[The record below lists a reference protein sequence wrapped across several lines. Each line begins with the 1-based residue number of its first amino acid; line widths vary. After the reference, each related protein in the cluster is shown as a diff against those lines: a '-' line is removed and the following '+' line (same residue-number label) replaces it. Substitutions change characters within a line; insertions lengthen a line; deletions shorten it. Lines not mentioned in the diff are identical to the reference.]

1 MRWALSE
8 HARCPNE
15 TNLDT
20 HYVLPPRG
28 LWNEYLRVRKGEI
41 EDVEITPRAAL
52 QSSTPGAVAPPN
64 AASSCEKAEVQA
76 EPPGP
81 RKLISNE
88 PASPENYASLA
99 RTPKLPA
106 PPSQTL
112 RPVPTSSLIPK
123 LRWANIGWYYHWG
136 TKQYDFT
143 RGPGEIAGLV
153 RGVCR
158 RAVEQI
164 PWEKVFPAGKTE
176 EGWGDGG
183 PDWMHWK
190 ETYGGCRICGTHRAG
205 PAADDNTQNQTL
217 GSSTST
223 RRRWATVML

>member
-1 MRWALSE
+1 MRWALSD

-20 HYVLPPRG
+20 HYILPTNG

-52 QSSTPGAVAPPN
+52 QSSTPGTEATPE
-64 AASSCEKAEVQA
+64 AASSASAREAPQVQA

-88 PASPENYASLA
+88 PASPENYTSLA

-176 EGWGDGG
+176 EMASLLVLNTG
-183 PDWMHWK
+183 
-190 ETYGGCRICGTHRAG
+190 RICRASREHRRG
-205 PAADDNTQNQTL
+205 SPSRGIRGSWCIRRTCCHPLYAAVAI
-217 GSSTST
+217 SC
-223 RRRWATVML
+223 